1 MKRFISS
8 IFCLL
13 FIAHTAA
20 AEKWCYEKN
29 LNYPNGMFGQFS
41 HKTKVT
47 SQKINSIFKFGKDSL
62 SEHPER
68 MLYGLAYLEVLMNE
82 LCFDRHNTSA
92 IQSREKIQK
101 VIINLRTSLG
111 LPSDM
116 SRQKMINIYWSTGKL
131 LEMASVKKL
140 EIDKTRMDNIKIL
153 REAKSLLKSELSG
166 AMDEK

>member
-1 MKRFISS
+1 MNRLIAFT
-8 IFCLL
+8 FCILL
-13 FIAHTAA
+13 VVKSATA
-20 AEKWCYEKN
+20 EEWCYEKN

-47 SQKINSIFKFGKDSL
+47 SQKINSIFKFGKNTL

-92 IQSREKIQK
+92 VQSREKIQK

-140 EIDKTRMDNIKIL
+140 QIDKTRKENIKIL
-153 REAKSLLKSELSG
+153 KEAKSILKSELSG
-166 AMDEK
+166 ATNEK